1 MKPAILI
8 ARALLPA
15 GLDLIAE
22 VGEIRVGGLA
32 ATREDLLGL
41 APGATAI
48 VADPTVPVDAEL
60 LDAAGE
66 TLRIVANFAVGYDNV
81 DLDAC
86 RERGV
91 AVTEHARRA
100 HRRHRGA
107 RARRDPRGRP
117 RDGELERKLR
127 EGRWTGWDP
136 GADLGTELSGA
147 TFAVVG
153 LGRIGRRYAEL
164 VRPLAG
170 RLLYVAPHAEAR
182 RRGELD
188 AERAELSEAL
198 AAADVVSLHAPGG
211 EATRHLI
218 GAPELA
224 AMKTGAILV
233 NTSRGTLV
241 DSVALAA
248 ALESGAIAAAGL
260 DVYEDEPRVADELL
274 EAPNAIL
281 LPHVGSA
288 TRRARDAMAA
298 TVAANVLAVLSD
310 AEPPNRVA

>member
-1 MKPAILI
+1 MT
-8 ARALLPA
+8 
-15 GLDLIAE
+15 
-22 VGEIRVGGLA
+22 LA
-32 ATREDLLGL
+32 A
-41 APGATAI
+41 A
-48 VADPTVPVDAEL
+48 
-60 LDAAGE
+60 
-66 TLRIVANFAVGYDNV
+66 
-81 DLDAC
+81 
-86 RERGV
+86 RG
-91 AVTEHARRA
+91 T
-100 HRRHRGA
+100 
-107 RARRDPRGRP
+107 
-117 RDGELERKLR
+117 GELERKLR

-136 GADLGTELSGA
+136 GADLGTELTGA
-147 TFAVVG
+147 TFAIVG

-170 RLLYVAPHAEAR
+170 RLLYVARSPKPDAES
-182 RRGELD
+182 ELD
-188 AERAELSEAL
+188 AERAELAEAL

-218 GAPELA
+218 GAPELK
-224 AMKTGAILV
+224 AMKRSAILV

-248 ALESGAIAAAGL
+248 ALESGEIAAAGL

-274 EAPNAIL
+274 AAPNAIL

-310 AEPPNRVA
+310 AEPPNRVD